1 MKSCIVF
8 LCCTAALG
16 AYAGLGM
23 NGPITLVDAA
33 GESRYEH
40 LEMHDIIGDVDG
52 VELIGFRECRYESRG
67 YFQSAAPSWIA
78 ADTNVTSRPYQIL
91 AGGRHE
97 FLYPFGLG
105 FSLVTPTDTNRLF
118 AVCTE
123 RKESSCKGRF
133 GNLDPKGLYRR
144 VMVDASSGL
153 AYKACD
159 CGKFDD
165 GSDDRVMVSFY
176 SNETGA
182 VKVWYEVVSGS
193 LNEILAKG
201 WVSGRIEGAQLK
213 EVEKSL
219 VHGGGDVKIQLTVRD
234 VRNRPA
240 NVEAKSMSWLHVT
253 IQREN
258 SEVSVGTMLKCL

>member
-16 AYAGLGM
+16 AYAGLRM

-52 VELIGFRECRYESRG
+52 VELIGFREGRYESRG
-67 YFQSAAPSWIA
+67 YFRSATPSWIVA
-78 ADTNVTSRPYQIL
+78 GANVTSRPYQIL

-97 FLYPFGLG
+97 FRRPFGLN
-105 FSLVTPTDTNRLF
+105 FCLVTPTDTNRLF
-118 AVCTE
+118 VVGTE
-123 RKESSCKGRF
+123 RKANLCLGRF
-133 GNLDPKGLYRR
+133 GDLNPEGLYRR
-144 VMVDASSGL
+144 VMVDAASEL
-153 AYKACD
+153 AYRAC
-159 CGKFDD
+159 CCSKFDD
-165 GSDDRVMVSFY
+165 GSDDRVMVSVY

-182 VKVWYEVVSGS
+182 VKVWHEVVSGS

-240 NVEAKSMSWLHVT
+240 NVEAKSISWLHVT
-253 IQREN
+253 IQRGN

>member
-1 MKSCIVF
+1 
-8 LCCTAALG
+8 
-16 AYAGLGM
+16 M

-52 VELIGFRECRYESRG
+52 VELIGFREGRYESRG
-67 YFQSAAPSWIA
+67 YFRSATPSWIA
-78 ADTNVTSRPYQIL
+78 ADANVTSRPYQIL
-91 AGGRHE
+91 AGGQHE

-118 AVCTE
+118 VVCTE

-159 CGKFDD
+159 RGKFDD
-165 GSDDRVMVSFY
+165 GSDDRVTVSFY
-176 SNETGA
+176 SNETGT
-182 VKVWYEVVSGS
+182 VKVWYEVISGS
-193 LNEILAKG
+193 QNEILAKG
-201 WVSGRIEGAQLK
+201 WAAGRIECAQLK
-213 EVEKSL
+213 DVATAS
-219 VHGGGDVKIQLTVRD
+219 VQGGGDIEIQLTVHD
-234 VRNRPA
+234 VRNLPP
-240 NVEAKSMSWLHVT
+240 NVEVTSMSWLHVT
-253 IQREN
+253 IKRRN
-258 SEVSVGTMLKCL
+258 SEVSVGTMLKWL